1 MKDLA
6 IIGAGAAGMT
16 AAIYAGRSGLDVELL
31 EGGVPGGQTL
41 NASLI
46 ENWPG
51 YRSILGPDLSANFQD
66 HTQQYVEIQNGIF
79 VEDIEKIDGGFRM
92 KTTAGERE
100 ACAIIIATGADHRKL
115 DVPGEEELAG
125 KGVSYCATC
134 DGFFFKNRK
143 VLLVGGGNT
152 AIIDAIY
159 LHDAGVEV
167 EVVHRRDSLRAEKSL
182 QEQLFERD
190 IKVHWKTVVK
200 EIKGTDMVESVV
212 IDTEGTE
219 QAIEVAGIFAAV
231 GLVPKNLLAKKLELE
246 LDRFGYIVVTRK
258 MRTSMP
264 MVYAAG
270 DIVGGLQQ
278 VITSCAEGAIAAT
291 TAYTDIK
298 TPYWADDA
306 PE

>member
-1 MKDLA
+1 MIDLV

-16 AAIYAGRSGLDVELL
+16 AAIYGARSGLEVEIL

-41 NASLI
+41 TASTI

-51 YRSILGPDLSANFQD
+51 SRSILGPDLMANFQEHAEEYVKI
-66 HTQQYVEIQNGIF
+66 HTGVY
-79 VEDIEKIDGGFRM
+79 VEDITSIEGGFRI
-92 KTTAGERE
+92 KASDTEHE
-100 ACAIIIATGADHRKL
+100 ARAIILATGASHRKL
-115 DVPGEEELAG
+115 GVPGEEELSG

-159 LHDAGVEV
+159 LHDAGVDV
-167 EVVHRRDSLRAEKSL
+167 SVVHRRDKLRAEESL
-182 QEQLFERD
+182 QKALFDRG
-190 IKVHWKTVVK
+190 VHVYWKTVVK
-200 EIKGTDMVESVV
+200 EIKGKDMVESV
-212 IDTEGTE
+212 ILDTDGEEHEVEVEG
-219 QAIEVAGIFAAV
+219 VFGAV
-231 GLVPKNLLAKKLELE
+231 GLIPKNELAVKLGLE
-246 LDRFGYIVVTRK
+246 LDRFGYVVVTRK
-258 MRTSMP
+258 MRASMP

-278 VITSCAEGAIAAT
+278 VVTSAAEGALAAT
-291 TAYTDIK
+291 TAYTDLK
-298 TPYWADDA
+298 RPYWADDA